1 MGSSKRKSGFLSTDR
16 LVDDK
21 GHTIFKPCKTVAQC
35 FKDAFT
41 FHGQEKTR
49 RVFIERLAVGNEQP
63 FLRDWEPSDAM
74 KCGIFGIFLR
84 QPGSTAA
91 SLNDMCPGTT
101 PSTHYCCALDMAV
114 APLNYLFTRMP
125 SALDELHQACNAPD
139 SSYPVF
145 SAQAVRSAIA
155 RIGKYYAVPINDVQ
169 DTIQLYTAMLNDVLN
184 EFSPPGPP
192 QRHAKNYV
200 QVGFFFHLHAVSA
213 QAHIRTLTYMHTK
226 YNAGDGLL
234 LDALQ
239 PAANAYRMRRPI
251 KQQHQQQQQQQQ
263 PFLHRVS
270 RLLAAPLQPLLL
282 LASHHAGVPVC
293 MLAQMHLAARARAL
307 HARGDHPLQPMG

>member
-1 MGSSKRKSGFLSTDR
+1 MGSSKRKSGFLLTDN
-16 LVDDK
+16 LLDDK

-74 KCGIFGIFLR
+74 KCGIFGIFLK
-84 QPGSTAA
+84 QPGSTTA

-125 SALDELHQACNAPD
+125 SALDELHQVCNAPD
-139 SSYPVF
+139 SSYPIF

-155 RIGKYYAVPINDVQ
+155 KIGKYYAVPINDVQ
-169 DTIQLYTAMLNDVLN
+169 DTIQLYTTMLNDVLN
-184 EFSPPGPP
+184 EFSPPGLP
-192 QRHAKNYV
+192 QRHAKTYV
-200 QVGFFFHLHAVSA
+200 QVGFVYSQVLCQFFTKHV
-213 QAHIRTLTYMHTK
+213 HT
-226 YNAGDGLL
+226 
-234 LDALQ
+234 Q
-239 PAANAYRMRRPI
+239 
-251 KQQHQQQQQQQQ
+251 
-263 PFLHRVS
+263 
-270 RLLAAPLQPLLL
+270 RL
-282 LASHHAGVPVC
+282 SFG
-293 MLAQMHLAARARAL
+293 
-307 HARGDHPLQPMG
+307 